1 MHELAVAAYD
11 DDELFVSVV
20 IDDVGRLLTA
30 GALLAGLDD
39 VMPHAPGSLVWV
51 GVCIDDLPLIPR
63 IHTLTTFFAKVQ
75 QDTTTDIKYGNI
87 RKIPLHFKI
96 HVKVR

>member
-11 DDELFVSVV
+11 DDEFFVSVV

-51 GVCIDDLPLIPR
+51 GVCIDGLPLIPR
-63 IHTLTTFFAKVQ
+63 MHRLTTSLVNRQ
-75 QDTTTDIKYGNI
+75 QNAVTYMYVKCGNQ
-87 RKIPLHFKI
+87 RNLP
-96 HVKVR
+96 